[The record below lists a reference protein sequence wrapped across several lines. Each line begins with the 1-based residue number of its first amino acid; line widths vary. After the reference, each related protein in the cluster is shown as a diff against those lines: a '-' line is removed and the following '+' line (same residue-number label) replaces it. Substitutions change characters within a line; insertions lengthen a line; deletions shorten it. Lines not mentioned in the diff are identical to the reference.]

1 MERRIDRYG
10 GAWLDWEPAEILQDG
25 GDVMGRGGL
34 GVDMGR
40 TVLEQL
46 ELIREGSCRSG

>member
-25 GDVMGRGGL
+25 GDVMG
-34 GVDMGR
+34 
-40 TVLEQL
+40 VLV
-46 ELIREGSCRSG
+46 LIWAARFWSSWS